1 MTMAKKNKD
10 DKMQALIKSDN
21 AIIREL
27 RDQKWIYNPKVFA
40 QVAGDFS
47 LMHQRVLLGVLEK
60 LQDRIAYS
68 ASEHQKNQQLWLPLF
83 SPDEMN
89 TSVDFEIDPRDIG
102 VTPGHYPEL
111 AQALSDLIGLKMGWP
126 KRKGNKTVYQF
137 VSFFSRLEMPMTE
150 SGWRTGKIRV
160 KMDKE
165 NVNDF
170 LSMER
175 GYTDHIAKI
184 AQFSKKQRTPR
195 LYIYLSTFKYK
206 KRDEVEYPE
215 LCEFLGIDD
224 ESYVESH
231 KAENPNVKPTDNP
244 FHKFSKV
251 KKLILDPSK

>member
-126 KRKGNKTVYQF
+126 
-137 VSFFSRLEMPMTE
+137 
-150 SGWRTGKIRV
+150 
-160 KMDKE
+160 
-165 NVNDF
+165 
-170 LSMER
+170 
-175 GYTDHIAKI
+175 
-184 AQFSKKQRTPR
+184 
-195 LYIYLSTFKYK
+195 
-206 KRDEVEYPE
+206 
-215 LCEFLGIDD
+215 
-224 ESYVESH
+224 
-231 KAENPNVKPTDNP
+231 
-244 FHKFSKV
+244 
-251 KKLILDPSK
+251 